1 MLVLLAVLVLVAGLI
16 LRFNPL
22 LAVLLSALTA
32 GLAVGMNPLVL
43 LSVFGK
49 SFNEN
54 RFVTAVFVVVPTI
67 GLLERHGL
75 QERARQLIAK
85 LRGVTAGRLLFAYL
99 LARQATSAVGL
110 TQLGGHVTM
119 VRPMLAPMTEAALDR
134 SDDDSARREHVR
146 AMAAATDN
154 IGLFFGEDI
163 FLAIGS
169 ILLMKAVLDGQG
181 MTVEP
186 FALSMWAVPT
196 AIAALLIHGGR
207 LLWMDRRMKNRR
219 MKRRLP

>member
-16 LRFNPL
+16 FRLNPL

-32 GLAVGMNPLVL
+32 GLAVGMDPVML
-43 LSVFGK
+43 LSAFGR

-54 RFVTAVFVVVPTI
+54 RFVTAVFIVVPTI

-75 QERARQLIAK
+75 QERARQLIAE
-85 LRGVTAGRLLFAYL
+85 LRGVTVGRLLFVYL
-99 LARQATSAVGL
+99 LARQASSAVGL
-110 TQLGGHVTM
+110 TQLGGQVTM
-119 VRPMLAPMTEAALDR
+119 VRPMLAPMTEAALDP
-134 SDDDSARREHVR
+134 SDDNSARREHVR

-169 ILLMKAVLDGQG
+169 ILLMKAVLDAQG
-181 MTVEP
+181 MVVEP
-186 FALSMWAVPT
+186 FVLSMWAVPT

-207 LLWMDRRMKNRR
+207 LLWMDRRL
-219 MKRRLP
+219 KRRLP